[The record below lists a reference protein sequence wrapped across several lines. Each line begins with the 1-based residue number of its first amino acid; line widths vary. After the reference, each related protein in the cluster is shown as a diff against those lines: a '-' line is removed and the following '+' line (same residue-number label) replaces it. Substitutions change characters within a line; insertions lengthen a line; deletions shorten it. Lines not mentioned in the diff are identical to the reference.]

1 MQSSTIYQ
9 HIRST
14 RRKKEK
20 PGHSKP
26 FWILFLLLLSGIN
39 AYSLNPDTTVIIRN
53 DTTIQ
58 FIHPG
63 GREKPLEGRKIED
76 ILKNYSDRNLF
87 SRKLHEWLVKSSID
101 ESKSAKTQQAADF
114 LSKYNGHKIQNIDVR
129 HIQPFGGSVNDT
141 VSVAESW
148 ISRVGNKLRFETAP
162 GVILN
167 TITFQKG
174 EELSTIDVT
183 DSERLLRTFSFIN
196 DVRVVV
202 WPHPHIPEAVN
213 VSIYVQDRYPHA
225 VSLGLT
231 DQNPS
236 FTLVNKNLFGRGF
249 SLSHTLVSPTFDV
262 STWGFRETFGAENVL
277 GEYLNFEIDYSHI
290 ENLELI
296 GGHLK
301 KDFVL
306 PEIKYAGEISFNRS
320 FINPK
325 IREYP
330 AVSWEP
336 PLDFRRQNF
345 WFGRSFIVN
354 DPGSPLRSNI
364 YLTTRYL
371 EIDLFNEP
379 VWPNILS
386 KGQFYYAGLA
396 FSRRGYYK
404 NNLIY
409 SFGRTEDVPYG
420 MLTSLSFGY
429 HQAPDFGR
437 HYIAFHYSSGRA
449 LIPSLG
455 YLYFSGDIGSYIKA
469 GTTSQGFLK
478 LSGEYISPLWN
489 VGHSKLRSFFELQYV
504 SGINR
509 REGEYLFID
518 EEVNGL
524 HRFDYKNTI
533 KGSQKAILKT
543 EQVFF
548 TQMEPLG
555 FKFALFT
562 FFDTAFLQESGRHA
576 LFQHTPYFSFGGGLR
591 IRNDNL
597 VFNTLQIRLSIMP
610 RVPKGELPF
619 SFRTTGESIRNFR
632 DFVPKQPGSPV
643 FY

>member
-1 MQSSTIYQ
+1 MQPNTIFPQ
-9 HIRST
+9 IKNIRKSQ
-14 RRKKEK
+14 EK
-20 PGHSKP
+20 FCPINP
-26 FWILFLLLLSGIN
+26 LWILFILLLSGIKTFSQN
-39 AYSLNPDTTVIIRN
+39 ADTTVIIRN

-63 GREKPLEGRKIED
+63 GENKALEGKKIED
-76 ILKNYSDRNLF
+76 ILENYSDRNLF
-87 SRKLHEWLVKSSID
+87 SRKLHEWLVKSSIK
-101 ESKSAKTQQAADF
+101 ESKPGKNQQTTDF
-114 LSKYNGHKIQNIDVR
+114 LSKYKGLKIQNIDIR

-148 ISRVGNKLRFETAP
+148 ITRVGNKLRFETAP

-167 TITFQKG
+167 TITFREG
-174 EELSTIDVT
+174 EDLSSIDIT
-183 DSERLLRTFSFIN
+183 DSERLLRSFSFIN
-196 DVRVVV
+196 DVRITA
-202 WPHPHIPEAVN
+202 WPHPDIPETVN

-236 FTLVNKNLFGRGF
+236 FTLMNKNLFGRGF
-249 SLSHTLVSPTFDV
+249 SLSHTLVTPSFDI
-262 STWGFRETFGAENVL
+262 STWGFREIFGAENIL
-277 GEYLNFEIDYSHI
+277 GEYLNFEIDYSHTD
-290 ENLELI
+290 NLQLI

-306 PEIKYAGEISFNRS
+306 PEIKYAGEISINRS
-320 FINPK
+320 FINPG

-354 DPGSPLRSNI
+354 NPNSPLRSNI
-364 YLTTRYL
+364 YITSRYL
-371 EIDLFNEP
+371 DINLFNDP
-379 VWPNILS
+379 VSPDILS
-386 KGQFYYAGLA
+386 EGQFYYGGLA

-420 MLTSLSFGY
+420 MLTSLSYGY
-429 HQAPDFGR
+429 HKASGFGR
-437 HYIAFHYSSGRA
+437 HYLALHYSSGKS
-449 LIPSLG
+449 LIPSRG
-455 YLYFSGDIGSYIKA
+455 YLYFSGDIGSYFRAGKA
-469 GTTSQGFLK
+469 SQGFLK
-478 LSGEYISPLWN
+478 LSGEYISPLVN

-504 SGINR
+504 SGKNR
-509 REGEYLFID
+509 RDEEYLFID

-548 TQMEPLG
+548 TRMEPLG
-555 FKFALFT
+555 FKFAFFT
-562 FFDTAFLQESGRHA
+562 FFDTAFLQESDKHA
-576 LFQHTPYFSFGGGLR
+576 LFEHTPYFSFGGGLR

-597 VFNTLQIRLSIMP
+597 VFNTLQVRLSIMP
-610 RVPKGELPF
+610 RVPEGELPF

-632 DFVPKQPGSPV
+632 DFVPRQPGSPV
-643 FY
+643 FF